1 MKLQTIVALVLLV
14 SMMFGAGLQTD
25 RSAFRAVATE
35 WGVLLRALAA
45 NFIIV
50 PLVAVLIARSFRLP
64 NDAATGLLLM
74 AIAPGVPFLVLSAGR
89 KKGGSHELAIALSL
103 LMPALSTLTIPISL
117 ELVLPA
123 ADRPDITAGVI
134 VPLLAFQ
141 LVPLVAGL
149 AVAQWL
155 PRIAER
161 LLRPLGIVT
170 LVAFLAILAML
181 IPAIVRGVISVF
193 GEFGLL
199 AMFVTVALSFA
210 IGWALGGPL
219 VQYRRTVA
227 AGTAL
232 RNPAVAMLLATAS
245 FGGTG
250 AAAAVAAYFI
260 IQVVVASVAGALLAK
275 GPAEPNVA

>member
-1 MKLQTIVALVLLV
+1 MSLQTIVALVLLV

-25 RSAFRAVATE
+25 RAAFKAVSAK
-35 WGVLLRALAA
+35 WGLLLRALAA

-50 PLVAVLIARSFRLP
+50 PLVAVLIARGFNLP
-64 NDAATGLLLM
+64 GATATGLLLM
-74 AIAPGVPFLVLSAGR
+74 SIAPGVPFLVLSAGR

-103 LMPALSTLTIPISL
+103 LMPVVSTVTIPIAL

-123 ADRPDITAGVI
+123 AERPNITAGVI
-134 VPLLAFQ
+134 VPLLLFQ
-141 LVPLVAGL
+141 FVPLVAGL
-149 AVAQWL
+149 VVARWL

-161 LLRPLGIVT
+161 LLRPLSIIT
-170 LVAFLAILAML
+170 LVAFLAILVML
-181 IPAIVRGVISVF
+181 VPAIIRGVVSVF

-199 AMFVTVALSFA
+199 AMFLTVAVSYA
-210 IGWALGGPL
+210 AGWVLGGPHIE
-219 VQYRRTVA
+219 YRRTIA

-245 FGGTG
+245 FANTG

-260 IQVVVASVAGALLAK
+260 IQVIVTSIGAALVNK
-275 GPAEPNVA
+275 GTNLS